1 MMMRI
6 SFNRRV
12 TGSRSRR
19 ATRAALAVAA
29 GSWAMVVMGIIPR
42 PPRRFRGVRRV
53 LRGHRTAA
61 AEQRTPR
68 GGGGGGR
75 AARRGGGGGGGGGG
89 AAPPLPAPSAVNA
102 GRSPSC
108 QNVLSSSDQL
118 G

>member
-29 GSWAMVVMGIIPR
+29 GSWAMVVMGIVPR

-53 LRGHRTAA
+53 LRCHRTAA
-61 AEQRTPR
+61 GQRTPVG

-75 AARRGGGGGGGGGG
+75 GRRATRLRAQLTRSEPVVPGGIRG
-89 AAPPLPAPSAVNA
+89 
-102 GRSPSC
+102 
-108 QNVLSSSDQL
+108 SDQL
-118 G
+118 GVLERQGDLLGGRGRQ